1 MNWTIDIFTFNGQDY
16 AGICECEEGMGEFAT
31 EELADQACIK
41 FAQEHDLPLFS
52 EFRQVS

>member
-1 MNWTIDIFTFNGQDY
+1 MNWTIDIFTFDGRDY

-31 EELADQACIK
+31 ENEADQACIK
-41 FAQEHDLPLFS
+41 FAQEHNLPLFS